1 MTVSTEVDHNEYTG
15 NGATTSFPYTFRIFK
30 KTDLVVQVSDLN
42 GNVTELVLDTGY
54 TVTGAGTYSGG
65 SVVLPSP
72 LAAGWRI
79 TIDRV
84 LDVVQETDLRNQG
97 KFFPEVHEDAFDYLT
112 MLIQQCFGWFRRAL
126 MKPSLLAKY
135 YDAKQNRI
143 SNLADPSLE
152 QDAVNNRSM
161 RNYVDAAIA
170 GVVGGFGW
178 FIQYGSGA
186 MYRTFQDKM
195 RDMINVKDFGV
206 KMNGTDDDTDALNSA
221 FTSGRTVYIPAPVE
235 GPALISG
242 TILISDNTVII
253 GPGKEHVAIK
263 CAQTMDPAS
272 HALATYNY
280 ANGIATANKNIHIEG
295 LCIDGNGYAR
305 APGTDK
311 PGGCGFVIN
320 AEDTTIKNCRGIN
333 APLWN
338 LFVTSG
344 NPFEDIGH
352 NGTIKA
358 PSKRVV
364 VDGFTSVDPVHG
376 DGAIIQGTWDSVIS
390 NFTSLYTSAL
400 ASSTLRVRADTG
412 IQLIEGC
419 RSVTVKGVVADHA
432 KTVTTAVGIGCH
444 VNRPYMSDIVVDG
457 VQAKGLSTCVAL
469 WNDSA
474 VVPVGGSAW
483 KNRRFS
489 IRNVHLQNP
498 ILDPAST
505 VMQARLVDVQNAM
518 GVSVNNVSVSFL
530 DDSGAY
536 SAPTA
541 VVSFAG
547 CHDFELDGVEFK
559 DVPDVGSTSYAINR
573 SRGWVA
579 IAGSTCKRGRVR
591 NVRLDNIGYYNRV
604 ISDTSSLALDEI
616 KNLTVD
622 AIPSDGQP
630 KTGLVCGNSYCDIS
644 GITVPAGMARGTVG
658 PTYATMSRNNSKV
671 AISDMQQIVGG
682 LNIVSSNPSGVQT
695 QPGILFDRQFTSA
708 SSSNGKGALAFRSS
722 VAAPGTLSF
731 TSFDEDSGLYVPLM
745 TLSYSSAATVK
756 KYMAPIVDGDM
767 NSGNAT
773 ARWQNVYS
781 VNGVITTSDADDKD
795 EIRDATD
802 KENEAFAEIARLPS
816 VWKWIR
822 RIEEE
827 GDEARLHS
835 GPTVQAAIDIMKK
848 HGLEWGKYSCFCFD
862 YIPAT
867 EERIEHFP
875 AVVDEDGTELVAAYE
890 VVIPASEEVSR
901 YSFRKEELLWW
912 CLRAIATQ
920 YDSLSDRVSKLESN

>member
-1 MTVSTEVDHNEYTG
+1 MPVTATDRLYG
-15 NGATTSFPYTFRIFK
+15 LTTSVAVKAPVEIAAKSNVITFGEQTI
-30 KTDLVVQVSDLN
+30 TSSTAN
-42 GNVTELVLDTGY
+42 GNR
-54 TVTGAGTYSGG
+54 TVTTTKGMRILLMGQANPINNGVWEARPAFWVRAPDFDGARDAVNG
-65 SVVLPSP
+65 SVVFTVSGDCYQLVAQDPVLIGYSSLAFRAISP
-72 LAAGWRI
+72 YLEN
-79 TIDRV
+79 
-84 LDVVQETDLRNQG
+84 DVRYWG
-97 KFFPEVHEDAFDYLT
+97 
-112 MLIQQCFGWFRRAL
+112 
-126 MKPSLLAKY
+126 AKM
-135 YDAKQNRI
+135 D
-143 SNLADPSLE
+143 
-152 QDAVNNRSM
+152 
-161 RNYVDAAIA
+161 
-170 GVVGGFGW
+170 GV
-178 FIQYGSGA
+178 
-186 MYRTFQDKM
+186 
-195 RDMINVKDFGV
+195 
-206 KMNGTDDDTDALNSA
+206 TDDTEALKRA
-221 FTSGRTVYIPAPVE
+221 FSSGQVVRFPMPVN
-235 GPALISG
+235 GPCI
-242 TILISDNTVII
+242 ISDAIHLTDNTTLV
-253 GPGKEHVAIK
+253 GPGPDYIVIK
-263 CAQTMDPAS
+263 CSDSMDPNIHS
-272 HALATYNY
+272 VVTDNY
-280 ANGIATANKNIHIEG
+280 ANSVTTANKKIHIDG
-295 LCIDGNGYAR
+295 ICIDGNGFVR
-305 APGTDK
+305 APGINK
-311 PGGCGFVIN
+311 PAGCNLVFN
-320 AEDTTIKNCRGIN
+320 AEDSTIKNCRGIN

-344 NPFEDIGH
+344 NPFEDVGH
-352 NGTIKA
+352 DGSVKA

-376 DGAIIQGTWDSVIS
+376 DGAIIQGTWDSTIR

-400 ASSTLRVRADTG
+400 ASIGLKVRVDAG

-419 RSVTVKGVVADHA
+419 RGVTVNGVVADHA
-432 KTVTTAVGIGCH
+432 KTVTTAVGISCH
-444 VNRPYMSDIVVDG
+444 VNKPYMSDIVVDG
-457 VQAKGLSTCVAL
+457 VQAKGLSTCVGL
-469 WNDSA
+469 FNDPA

-518 GVSVNNVSVSFL
+518 GVSVNNVSVSFP
-530 DDSGAY
+530 DDYGAY

-541 VVSFAG
+541 VVNFAG
-547 CHDFELDGVEFK
+547 CHDFELDGIEFK
-559 DVPDVGSTSYAINR
+559 GIPDVGSTSYAINR
-573 SRGWVA
+573 GRGWVA
-579 IAGSTCKRGRVR
+579 VSDATCKRGRVR

-604 ISDTSSLALDEI
+604 ISDTSSLALDEV

-622 AIPSDGQP
+622 AIPSDGQS

-644 GITVPAGMARGTVG
+644 GITVPAGMTRGSAG
-658 PTYATMSRNNSKV
+658 PLFVAMTRNNTKI
-671 AISDMQQIVGG
+671 ALSDMQQIIGG

-781 VNGVITTSDADDKD
+781 VNGVITTSDANDKD

-802 KENEAFAEIARLPS
+802 KENQAFAEIARLPS

-827 GDEARLHS
+827 GDDARLHS
-835 GPTVQAAIDIMKK
+835 GPTVQAAIEIMGK
-848 HGLEWGKYSCFCFD
+848 HGLDWGKYSCFCHD
-862 YIPAT
+862 HEKASP
-867 EERIEHFP
+867 EKVVHFP

-912 CLRAIATQ
+912 CLRAVTEQ
-920 YDSLSDRVSKLESN
+920 YDSLSDRVANLEAKLNRQ

>member
-15 NGATTSFPYTFRIFK
+15 NGVTTSFPYTFRIFK

-54 TVTGAGTYSGG
+54 KVTGAGTYSGG
-65 SVVLPSP
+65 EVVLPSP

-79 TIDRV
+79 TIERV

-112 MLIQQCFGWFRRAL
+112 MLIQRCFGWFRRAL

-135 YDAKQNRI
+135 YDAKQNKI

-186 MYRTFQDKM
+186 VYRTFQDKM
-195 RDMINVKDFGV
+195 RDAINVKDFGV
-206 KMNGTDDDTDALNSA
+206 KMNGIDDDTSALNIA
-221 FTSGRTVYIPAPVE
+221 FNSGRTVYIPAPVN
-235 GPALISG
+235 GPALISSTVFIG
-242 TILISDNTVII
+242 DNTVII
-253 GPGKEHVAIK
+253 GPGNEHVSIK
-263 CAQTMDPAS
+263 CSPLMPPSA
-272 HALATYNY
+272 HALCTVNY
-280 ANGIATANKNIHIEG
+280 ANGLTNANKNIHIEG
-295 LCIDGNGYAR
+295 LCVDGNGFVR

-311 PGGCGFVIN
+311 PAGCNFVIN
-320 AEDTTIKNCRGIN
+320 AEDSTIKNCRGIN

-344 NPFEDIGH
+344 NPFEDVGH
-352 NGTIKA
+352 DGVVKA

-364 VDGFTSVDPVHG
+364 IDGFTSVDPVHG
-376 DGAIIQGTWDSVIS
+376 DGAIIQGTWDSAIS
-390 NFTSLYTSAL
+390 NFSSLYTSTL
-400 ASSTLRVRADTG
+400 AASGLKGRADAG
-412 IQLIEGC
+412 IQLVEGC
-419 RSVTVKGVVADHA
+419 RGITVNGVVADHA
-432 KTVTTAVGIGCH
+432 KTVTTAVGISCH

-457 VQAKGLSTCVAL
+457 VQAKGLSTCVGVF
-469 WNDSA
+469 NDPA

-498 ILDPAST
+498 ILYSAST

-541 VVSFAG
+541 VVNFSG

-559 DVPDVGSTSYAINR
+559 DVPDVGSTSYTINR
-573 SRGWVA
+573 GRGWVVV
-579 IAGSTCKRGRVR
+579 AGDTCKRGRVR

-644 GITVPAGMARGTVG
+644 GITVPAGMARGSVG
-658 PTYATMSRNNSKV
+658 PLFVAMTRNNTKI
-671 AISDMQQIVGG
+671 ALSDMQQIIGG

-756 KYMAPIVDGDM
+756 KYLSPIVDGDM
-767 NSGNAT
+767 NCGNAT
-773 ARWQNVYS
+773 ARWQNVHS
-781 VNGVITTSDADDKD
+781 VNGVITTSDADDKG

>member
-1 MTVSTEVDHNEYTG
+1 MELKTYFAQDAAGNIISSAIVNVFLQGTNTLATG
-15 NGATTSFPYTFRIFK
+15 LTRADGTPLDNPFAADGAGRIQFRAP
-30 KTDLVVQVSDLN
+30 DGYYDVQVS
-42 GNVTELVLDTGY
+42 
-54 TVTGAGTYSGG
+54 AGSGIIQTLTIQCVDYSGAKADADRAE
-65 SVVLPSP
+65 
-72 LAAGWRI
+72 AAA
-79 TIDRV
+79 DRA
-84 LDVVQETDLRNQG
+84 DVSAGQV
-97 KFFPEVHEDAFDYLT
+97 A
-112 MLIQQCFGWFRRAL
+112 
-126 MKPSLLAKY
+126 
-135 YDAKQNRI
+135 
-143 SNLADPSLE
+143 
-152 QDAVNNRSM
+152 DAVALRGEISDPDGAEK
-161 RNYVDAAIA
+161 YPDLQIA
-170 GVVGGFGW
+170 RWRDEGDIRGW
-178 FIQYGSGA
+178 
-186 MYRTFQDKM
+186 
-195 RDMINVKDFGV
+195 GV
-206 KMNGTDDDTDALNSA
+206 KMDGTTDNTANLNLCLSE
-221 FTSGRTVYIPAPVE
+221 SRVVRIPAPDA
-235 GPALISG
+235 GPCIISG
-242 TILISDNTVII
+242 TLLVHDDTEIY
-253 GPGKEHVAIK
+253 GPGDGIVAIK
-263 CAQTMDPAS
+263 CAPTMSPAS

-344 NPFEDIGH
+344 NPFEDVGH

-358 PSKRVV
+358 PSKRIV

-376 DGAIIQGTWDSVIS
+376 DGAIIQGTWDSAIS
-390 NFTSLYTSAL
+390 NFSSLYTDTL
-400 ASSTLRVRADTG
+400 ASSGLKVLADTG

-432 KTVTTAVGIGCH
+432 KTVTTAVGIGGH

-457 VQAKGLSTCVAL
+457 VQAKGLSTCVSL

-518 GVSVNNVSVSFL
+518 GVSVNNVSVSFP

-559 DVPDVGSTSYAINR
+559 DVPDVGSTSYTINR

-579 IAGSTCKRGRVR
+579 VAGDTCKRGRVR

-622 AIPSDGQP
+622 AIPSDGQS
-630 KTGLVCGNSYCDIS
+630 KTGLVCGSPYCDIS
-644 GITVPAGMARGTVG
+644 GITVPAGMARGSIG
-658 PTYATMSRNNSKV
+658 PSYANMTRNNVKV
-671 AISDMQQIVGG
+671 ALSDMQQIVGG
-682 LNIVSSNPSGVQT
+682 LNIVSSNQSGVQT
-695 QPGILFDRQFTSA
+695 QPGILFDRQYMAATGN
-708 SSSNGKGALAFRSS
+708 NGKGAISFRSS

-731 TSFDEDSGLYVPLM
+731 ASLDEDSGLYVPLM
-745 TLSYSSAATVK
+745 TLSYTSNGVVK
-756 KYMAPIVDGDM
+756 KYLAPIVDGDM
-767 NSGNAT
+767 NNGNSSS
-773 ARWQNVYS
+773 RWQNIYS
-781 VNGVITTSDADDKD
+781 VNGVITTSDADDKFGL
-795 EIRDATD
+795 RDAEEA
-802 KENEAFAEIARLPS
+802 ENAAFSKIARLPS

-822 RIEEE
+822 RVEEE
-827 GDEARLHS
+827 GDDARWHS
-835 GPTVQAAIDIMKK
+835 GPTVQAAIAIMDEF
-848 HGLEWGKYSCFCFD
+848 GLKWSDYSCFCYD
-862 YIPAT
+862 HQPYVPESRA
-867 EERIEHFP
+867 
-875 AVVDEDGTELVAAYE
+875 
-890 VVIPASEEVSR
+890 VIPAQIDEVSGLVISPESEVITPAIEESET
-901 YSFRKEELLWW
+901 YGFRKDELLWW
-912 CLRAIATQ
+912 CHRALTSQ
-920 YDSLSDRVSKLESN
+920 LDRMEERLALLENK

>member
-1 MTVSTEVDHNEYTG
+1 MTVSTEVNHNEYTG
-15 NGATTSFPYTFRIFK
+15 NGVTTTFPYAFRIF
-30 KTDLVVQVSDLN
+30 QASDLLVTTSDTN
-42 GNVTELVLDTGY
+42 GTLRTLTLNTDY
-54 TVTGAGTYSGG
+54 TVSGVGSYSGG
-65 SVVLPSP
+65 TVILPVP
-72 LAAGWRI
+72 LGNGWSISIER
-79 TIDRV
+79 D
-84 LDVVQETDLRNQG
+84 LPAVQETDLRNQG
-97 KFFPEVHEDAFDYLT
+97 RFFAETHENAFDYLT
-112 MLIQQCFGWFRRAL
+112 MIIQQCFGWLRLAL
-126 MKPSLLAKY
+126 LKPSVLARY
-135 YDAKQNRI
+135 YDAKQNKI
-143 SNLADPSLE
+143 SNLADPAAG

-161 RNYVDAAIA
+161 RSYVDAAIA
-170 GVVGGFGW
+170 GVVGGYGW
-178 FIQYGSGA
+178 FIQYGAGA
-186 MYRTFQDKM
+186 VYRTFQDKM
-195 RDMINVKDFGV
+195 RDVINVKDFGV
-206 KMNGTDDDTDALNSA
+206 KMNGVDDDTAALNVA
-221 FTSGRTVYIPAPVE
+221 FNSGRTVYIPTPVS

-242 TILISDNTVII
+242 TVFVGDNTVII
-253 GPGKEHVAIK
+253 GPGSEHVSIK
-263 CAQTMDPAS
+263 CSPLMPPSA
-272 HALATYNY
+272 HALCTVNY
-280 ANGIATANKNIHIEG
+280 ANGLTNANKNIHIEG
-295 LCIDGNGYAR
+295 LCVDGNGFVR

-311 PGGCGFVIN
+311 PAGCNFVIN
-320 AEDTTIKNCRGIN
+320 AEDSTIKNCRGIN

-344 NPFEDIGH
+344 NPFEDVGH
-352 NGTIKA
+352 DGAVKA

-376 DGAIIQGTWDSVIS
+376 DGAIIQGAWDSTIR

-400 ASSTLRVRADTG
+400 AASGLKVRVDAG

-419 RSVTVKGVVADHA
+419 RGVTVNGVVADHA
-432 KTVTTAVGIGCH
+432 KTVTTAVGISCH
-444 VNRPYMSDIVVDG
+444 VNKPYMSDIVVDG
-457 VQAKGLSTCVAL
+457 VQAKGLSTCIGL
-469 WNDSA
+469 FNDPA

-483 KNRRFS
+483 KSRRFS

-498 ILDPAST
+498 ILDAAST

-518 GVSVNNVSVSFL
+518 GVSVNNVSVSFP

-541 VVSFAG
+541 VVNFAG

-559 DVPDVGSTSYAINR
+559 GVPDVGSTSYAINR
-573 SRGWVA
+573 GRGWVA
-579 IAGSTCKRGRVR
+579 VSDATCKRGRVR
-591 NVRLDNIGYYNRV
+591 NVRLDNVGYYNRV

-622 AIPSDGQP
+622 AIPSDGQS

-644 GITVPAGMARGTVG
+644 GITVPAGMTRGSAG
-658 PTYATMSRNNSKV
+658 PLFVAMTRNNTKI
-671 AISDMQQIVGG
+671 ALSDMQQIIGG

-708 SSSNGKGALAFRSS
+708 SSNNGKGALAFRSS

-756 KYMAPIVDGDM
+756 KYLSPIVDGDM
-767 NSGNAT
+767 NCGNAT

-781 VNGVITTSDADDKD
+781 VNGVITTSDANDKD
-795 EIRDATD
+795 EIRDATE
-802 KENEAFAEIARLPS
+802 KENEAFSEIARLPS

-827 GDEARLHS
+827 GDNARLHS
-835 GPTVQAAIDIMKK
+835 GPTVQAAIEIMGK
-848 HGLEWGKYSCFCFD
+848 HGLDWEKYSCFCHD
-862 YIPAT
+862 HEKASP
-867 EERIEHFP
+867 EKLVHFP

>member
-1 MTVSTEVDHNEYTG
+1 MTKYATMNPLGSTSPYDLFDNSQNFDTAINSITAAIWQDRFGKSRHTWYGLEEMAKAAIAAFGYITMDSFQA
-15 NGATTSFPYTFRIFK
+15 GATLTLPNQVLRDTSTGEYYRWDGVFPK
-30 KTDLVVQVSDLN
+30 VVP
-42 GNVTELVLDTGY
+42 
-54 TVTGAGTYSGG
+54 AGSTPASSGG
-65 SVVLPSP
+65 VSIGAWLSVGDAVLRGQISDPDGAVKYPELQMARWRDEGDIRGWGVKMDGSADDTASLNLCLSESRVVRFPSP
-72 LAAGWRI
+72 LNGPCI
-79 TIDRV
+79 I
-84 LDVVQETDLRNQG
+84 
-97 KFFPEVHEDAFDYLT
+97 
-112 MLIQQCFGWFRRAL
+112 
-126 MKPSLLAKY
+126 S
-135 YDAKQNRI
+135 
-143 SNLADPSLE
+143 SNLL
-152 QDAVNNRSM
+152 
-161 RNYVDAAIA
+161 IH
-170 GVVGGFGW
+170 
-178 FIQYGSGA
+178 
-186 MYRTFQDKM
+186 
-195 RDMINVKDFGV
+195 
-206 KMNGTDDDTDALNSA
+206 DDTKI
-221 FTSGRTVYIPAPVE
+221 Y
-235 GPALISG
+235 
-242 TILISDNTVII
+242 
-253 GPGKEHVAIK
+253 GPGDGIVVVK
-263 CAQTMDPAS
+263 CAQTMNPES

-311 PGGCGFVIN
+311 PAGCNFVIN
-320 AEDTTIKNCRGIN
+320 AEDSTIKNCRGIN

-344 NPFEDIGH
+344 NPFEDVGH
-352 NGTIKA
+352 DGVVKA
-358 PSKRVV
+358 PSKRGVI
-364 VDGFTSVDPVHG
+364 DGFTSVDPVHG
-376 DGAIIQGTWDSVIS
+376 DGAIIQGTWDSAIS
-390 NFTSLYTSAL
+390 NFTSLYTSTL
-400 ASSTLRVRADTG
+400 AESGLKGRTDAG

-419 RSVTVKGVVADHA
+419 RGVTVNGVVADHA

-457 VQAKGLSTCVAL
+457 VQARGMSTCVGVF
-469 WNDSA
+469 NDPA

-498 ILDPAST
+498 ILYSAST

-530 DDSGAY
+530 DDSGVY

-541 VVSFAG
+541 VVNFSG

-559 DVPDVGSTSYAINR
+559 DVPDVGSTSYTINR
-573 SRGWVA
+573 GRGWVVV
-579 IAGSTCKRGRVR
+579 AGDTCKRGRVR

-682 LNIVSSNPSGVQT
+682 LNIVSSNPSGIQA
-695 QPGILFDRQFTSA
+695 QPGILFDRQFMSA
-708 SSSNGKGALAFRSS
+708 SGNNGKGAISFRSS
-722 VAAPGTLSF
+722 VASPGSLPF
-731 TSFDEDSGLYVPLM
+731 TSLDEDSGLYVPLM
-745 TLSYSSAATVK
+745 ALSYTSNGTVK
-756 KYMAPIVDGDM
+756 KYLAPIVDGDM
-767 NSGNAT
+767 NNGNAS

-781 VNGVITTSDADDKD
+781 VNGVITTSDANDKG

-827 GDEARLHS
+827 GDNARLHS
-835 GPTVQAAIDIMKK
+835 GPTVQAAIEIMGK
-848 HGLEWGKYSCFCFD
+848 HGLDWEKYSCFCHD
-862 YIPAT
+862 HEKASP
-867 EERIEHFP
+867 EKLVHFP

-912 CLRAIATQ
+912 CMRA
-920 YDSLSDRVSKLESN
+920 LVSQHDKLEERVARLEGQ

>member
-1 MTVSTEVDHNEYTG
+1 MTDITANVIVSMPSQLFTMARSFKAVANGKIYIGKIDTDPVNPENQIQVYVENEDGSHVPVSQPIIINAAGYPVY
-15 NGATTSFPYTFRIFK
+15 NGQIAKFVTVQGHSMAVYDAYGAQQFYFP
-30 KTDLVVQVSDLN
+30 
-42 GNVTELVLDTGY
+42 NVLKYDPDQLRQQIEDPE
-54 TVTGAGTYSGG
+54 GAGKY
-65 SVVLPSP
+65 
-72 LAAGWRI
+72 
-79 TIDRV
+79 
-84 LDVVQETDLRNQG
+84 
-97 KFFPEVHEDAFDYLT
+97 
-112 MLIQQCFGWFRRAL
+112 
-126 MKPSLLAKY
+126 PSLQMARWR
-135 YDAKQNRI
+135 DEGDIR
-143 SNLADPSLE
+143 
-152 QDAVNNRSM
+152 
-161 RNYVDAAIA
+161 
-170 GVVGGFGW
+170 GW
-178 FIQYGSGA
+178 
-186 MYRTFQDKM
+186 
-195 RDMINVKDFGV
+195 GV
-206 KMNGTDDDTDALNSA
+206 KMDGVTDNTANLNLCLSE
-221 FTSGRTVYIPAPVE
+221 SRVVRIPAPDA
-235 GPALISG
+235 GPCIISG
-242 TILISDNTVII
+242 TLLVHDDTEIY
-253 GPGKEHVAIK
+253 GPGDGIVAIK
-263 CAQTMDPAS
+263 CAPTMSPAS

-295 LCIDGNGYAR
+295 LCIDGNGFVR

-311 PGGCGFVIN
+311 PAGCNFVIN
-320 AEDTTIKNCRGIN
+320 AEGVTIKNCRGIN

-344 NPFEDIGH
+344 NPFEDVGH
-352 NGTIKA
+352 DGSVKA

-376 DGAIIQGTWDSVIS
+376 DGAIIQGTWDSAIS
-390 NFTSLYTSAL
+390 NFSSLYTSTL
-400 ASSTLRVRADTG
+400 ASSTLKVRADTG

-547 CHDFELDGVEFK
+547 CHDFELDGVEFE

-579 IAGSTCKRGRVR
+579 IAGSACKRGRVR
-591 NVRLDNIGYYNRV
+591 NVRLDNIGYFNRV

-622 AIPSDGQP
+622 AIPSDGQS
-630 KTGLVCGNSYCDIS
+630 KTGLVCGNSYCDVS
-644 GITVPAGMARGTVG
+644 GITVPAGMARGSIG
-658 PTYATMSRNNSKV
+658 PLYANMTRNNVKV
-671 AISDMQQIVGG
+671 ALSDMQQIVGG

-827 GDEARLHS
+827 GEDARLHS
-835 GPTVQAAIDIMKK
+835 GPTVQSAIEIMVK
-848 HGLEWGKYSCFCFD
+848 HGLDWRKYSCFCHD
-862 YIPAT
+862 HQPYVPESRVVVPAQIDEVSGLVISPESEVITPAT
-867 EERIEHFP
+867 EE
-875 AVVDEDGTELVAAYE
+875 
-890 VVIPASEEVSR
+890 SET
-901 YSFRKEELLWW
+901 YGFRKEELLWW
-912 CLRAIATQ
+912 CHR
-920 YDSLSDRVSKLESN
+920 SLASQLDRMEERLARLESQ

>member
-1 MTVSTEVDHNEYTG
+1 MATTPTNKPIPSEDPRDLKFNAGKIDEVVNSDAHYYTDRFG
-15 NGATTSFPYTFRIFK
+15 VRRFTIAGFQYTAEEAIRKYGYITMDSFEDGATLTLPNHVLRYEANGEYYRWDGEFPKIVPAGSTPDSTGEVK
-30 KTDLVVQVSDLN
+30 LGAWVSVGDASLRSQISDPD
-42 GNVTELVLDTGY
+42 GATLYPELQMARWRDEGDVR
-54 TVTGAGTYSGG
+54 
-65 SVVLPSP
+65 
-72 LAAGWRI
+72 GW
-79 TIDRV
+79 
-84 LDVVQETDLRNQG
+84 
-97 KFFPEVHEDAFDYLT
+97 
-112 MLIQQCFGWFRRAL
+112 
-126 MKPSLLAKY
+126 
-135 YDAKQNRI
+135 
-143 SNLADPSLE
+143 
-152 QDAVNNRSM
+152 
-161 RNYVDAAIA
+161 
-170 GVVGGFGW
+170 
-178 FIQYGSGA
+178 
-186 MYRTFQDKM
+186 
-195 RDMINVKDFGV
+195 GV
-206 KMNGTDDDTDALNSA
+206 KMDGTTDNTANLNLCLSE
-221 FTSGRTVYIPAPVE
+221 SRVVRIPKPE
-235 GPALISG
+235 TGPCIISG
-242 TILISDNTVII
+242 TLMIHDDTKIY
-253 GPGKEHVAIK
+253 GPGDGIAAIK
-263 CAQTMDPAS
+263 CTPTMDPAS

-295 LCIDGNGYAR
+295 LCIDGNGYVR

-311 PGGCGFVIN
+311 PAGCNFVIN

-344 NPFEDIGH
+344 NPFEDVGH
-352 NGTIKA
+352 DGTIKA
-358 PSKRVV
+358 PSKRIV

-376 DGAIIQGTWDSVIS
+376 DGAIIQGTWDSAIS
-390 NFTSLYTSAL
+390 NFSSLYTGTL
-400 ASSTLRVRADTG
+400 ASSGLKVRADTG

-419 RSVTVKGVVADHA
+419 RGVTVNGVVADHA
-432 KTVTTAVGIGCH
+432 KTVTTAVGIGSH
-444 VNRPYMSDIVVDG
+444 VNRPYISDIVVDG
-457 VQAKGLSTCVAL
+457 VQARGVSTCVAL

-547 CHDFELDGVEFK
+547 CHDFELDGVEFE

-579 IAGSTCKRGRVR
+579 IAGSACKRGRVR
-591 NVRLDNIGYYNRV
+591 NVRLDNIGYFNRV

-622 AIPSDGQP
+622 AIPSDGQS
-630 KTGLVCGNSYCDIS
+630 KTGIVCGNSYCDIS
-644 GITVPAGMARGTVG
+644 GITVPAGMARGSIG
-658 PTYATMSRNNSKV
+658 PLYANMTRNNVKV
-671 AISDMQQIVGG
+671 ALSDMQQIVGG

-731 TSFDEDSGLYVPLM
+731 TSFDEDSGSYVPLM

-767 NSGNAT
+767 NNGNAA
-773 ARWQNVYS
+773 ARWQNVHS
-781 VNGVITTSDADDKD
+781 VNGVITTSDANDKG

-827 GDEARLHS
+827 GEDARLHS

-848 HGLEWGKYSCFCFD
+848 HGLEWEKYSCFCFD
-862 YIPAT
+862 YRPAT
-867 EERIEHFP
+867 EEKIEHFP
-875 AVVDEDGTELVAAYE
+875 AVKDEDGIELAAAYD
-890 VVIPASEEVSR
+890 VVIPAMEEVTR

-912 CLRAIATQ
+912 CLRALTSQ
-920 YDSLSDRVSKLESN
+920 YDNLVERVSKLEAK

>member
-1 MTVSTEVDHNEYTG
+1 MTTYFTKNPLGSSSPYDLFDNSQNFDTAVNTITAAIWQDRFGKNRLTWYGIESLAIQSMLNYGYIT
-15 NGATTSFPYTFRIFK
+15 AKSFE
-30 KTDLVVQVSDLN
+30 Q
-42 GNVTELVLDTGY
+42 GY
-54 TVTGAGTYSGG
+54 TLLTPNTVLQLESNGEYYRWDGDWSQPKVVPPGSTPESAGGVG
-65 SVVLPSP
+65 
-72 LAAGWRI
+72 
-79 TIDRV
+79 
-84 LDVVQETDLRNQG
+84 QG
-97 KFFPEVHEDAFDYLT
+97 KWV
-112 MLIQQCFGWFRRAL
+112 GVG
-126 MKPSLLAKY
+126 
-135 YDAKQNRI
+135 
-143 SNLADPSLE
+143 
-152 QDAVNNRSM
+152 DAVLRGQISDPDGANKYPELQMARW
-161 RNYVDAAIA
+161 RDEGDIR
-170 GVVGGFGW
+170 GW
-178 FIQYGSGA
+178 
-186 MYRTFQDKM
+186 
-195 RDMINVKDFGV
+195 GV
-206 KMNGTDDDTDALNSA
+206 KMDGTTDNTANLNLCLSE
-221 FTSGRTVYIPAPVE
+221 SRVVRIPAPDA
-235 GPALISG
+235 GPCIISG
-242 TILISDNTVII
+242 TLLVHDDTEIY
-253 GPGKEHVAIK
+253 GPGDGIVAIK
-263 CAQTMDPAS
+263 CAPTMSPAS

-280 ANGIATANKNIHIEG
+280 ANGIATANKNIHIKG
-295 LCIDGNGYAR
+295 LCIDGNGFVR

-311 PGGCGFVIN
+311 PAGCNFVIN
-320 AEDTTIKNCRGIN
+320 AEDVTIKNCRGIN

-344 NPFEDIGH
+344 NPFEEVGH
-352 NGTIKA
+352 DGAVKA
-358 PSKRVV
+358 PSKRLFVNE
-364 VDGFTSVDPVHG
+364 FTSIDPVHG
-376 DGAIIQGTWDSVIS
+376 DGCIVQGTWDSTIT
-390 NFTSLYTSAL
+390 NFTSLYTN
-400 ASSTLRVRADTG
+400 TLVTSGLKVRADTG

-559 DVPDVGSTSYAINR
+559 DVPDVGSTSYTINR
-573 SRGWVA
+573 GRGWVA
-579 IAGSTCKRGRVR
+579 VAGDTCKRGRVR

-622 AIPSDGQP
+622 AIPSDGQS

-644 GITVPAGMARGTVG
+644 GITVPAGMTRGSAG
-658 PTYATMSRNNSKV
+658 PLFVAMTRNNTKI
-671 AISDMQQIVGG
+671 ALSDMQQIIGG

-781 VNGVITTSDADDKD
+781 VNGVITTSDANDKD

-802 KENEAFAEIARLPS
+802 QENEAFAEIARLPS

-827 GDEARLHS
+827 GEDARLHS
-835 GPTVQAAIDIMKK
+835 GPTVQAAIEIMGK
-848 HGLEWGKYSCFCFD
+848 HGLDWEKYSCFCHD
-862 YIPAT
+862 HEKASP
-867 EERIEHFP
+867 EKVVHFP
-875 AVVDEDGTELVAAYE
+875 AVVDEDGTELVAAYD

-912 CLRAIATQ
+912 CLRAVTEQ
-920 YDSLSDRVSKLESN
+920 YDSLSDRVANLEAKLNRQ

>member
-1 MTVSTEVDHNEYTG
+1 MSDITANVVVSMPSQLFTMARSFKAAANGKIFIGKIDTDPTNPANQIQVYVENEDGSHVPVSQPISINAGGYPVYNGQIAKFLTVQGHSMAVLDAFYVQQFYFPNVLKYDPDQLRQQLEDPE
-15 NGATTSFPYTFRIFK
+15 GATKY
-30 KTDLVVQVSDLN
+30 
-42 GNVTELVLDTGY
+42 
-54 TVTGAGTYSGG
+54 
-65 SVVLPSP
+65 
-72 LAAGWRI
+72 
-79 TIDRV
+79 
-84 LDVVQETDLRNQG
+84 
-97 KFFPEVHEDAFDYLT
+97 
-112 MLIQQCFGWFRRAL
+112 
-126 MKPSLLAKY
+126 PSLQMARWRDEGDVRGWGVIFDGVTDSTAELNQCLSESKTVRFP
-135 YDAKQNRI
+135 QPENGPCVI
-143 SNLADPSLE
+143 S
-152 QDAVNNRSM
+152 
-161 RNYVDAAIA
+161 
-170 GVVGGFGW
+170 
-178 FIQYGSGA
+178 
-186 MYRTFQDKM
+186 
-195 RDMINVKDFGV
+195 
-206 KMNGTDDDTDALNSA
+206 GTLLIDDDTAI
-221 FTSGRTVYIPAPVE
+221 Y
-235 GPALISG
+235 
-242 TILISDNTVII
+242 
-253 GPGKEHVAIK
+253 GPGDGIIAIK
-263 CAQTMDPAS
+263 CASTMSPS
-272 HALATYNY
+272 THAVCTKNY
-280 ANGIATANKNIHIEG
+280 ANGIITANKNIHIEG
-295 LCIDGNGYAR
+295 LCIDGNGFVR
-305 APGTDK
+305 APGSGK
-311 PGGCGFVIN
+311 PEGCNLVFN
-320 AEDTTIKNCRGIN
+320 AEDSTIKNCRGIN

-344 NPFEDIGH
+344 NPFEDVGH
-352 NGTIKA
+352 DGSVKA

-376 DGAIIQGTWDSVIS
+376 DGAIIQGAWDSTIR

-400 ASSTLRVRADTG
+400 ASIGLKVRVDAG

-419 RSVTVKGVVADHA
+419 RGVTVNGVVADHA
-432 KTVTTAVGIGCH
+432 KTVTTAVGISCH
-444 VNRPYMSDIVVDG
+444 VNKPYMSDIVVDG
-457 VQAKGLSTCVAL
+457 VQAKGLSTCVGL
-469 WNDSA
+469 FNDPA
-474 VVPVGGSAW
+474 VVPVGGSTW

-518 GVSVNNVSVSFL
+518 GVSVNNVSVSFP

-541 VVSFAG
+541 VVNFAG
-547 CHDFELDGVEFK
+547 CHDFDLDGVEFK
-559 DVPDVGSTSYAINR
+559 GVPDVGSTSYAINR
-573 SRGWVA
+573 GRGWVA
-579 IAGSTCKRGRVR
+579 VSDATCKRGRVR

-604 ISDTSSLALDEI
+604 ISDTSSLALDEV

-622 AIPSDGQP
+622 AMPSDGQS

-644 GITVPAGMARGTVG
+644 GITVPAGMTRGSAG
-658 PTYATMSRNNSKV
+658 PLFVAMTRNNTKI
-671 AISDMQQIVGG
+671 ALSDMQQIIGG

-781 VNGVITTSDADDKD
+781 VNGVITTSDANDKD

-802 KENEAFAEIARLPS
+802 QENEAFAEIARLPS

-827 GDEARLHS
+827 GEDARLHS
-835 GPTVQAAIDIMKK
+835 GPTVQAAIEIMGKY
-848 HGLEWGKYSCFCFD
+848 GLDWEKYSCFCHD
-862 YIPAT
+862 HEKASP
-867 EERIEHFP
+867 EKVVHFP
-875 AVVDEDGTELVAAYE
+875 AVVDEDGTELVAAYD

-912 CLRAIATQ
+912 CLRAVTEQ
-920 YDSLSDRVSKLESN
+920 YDSLSDRVANLEAKLNRQ